1 MRLVITQNV
10 TADGAVEMLTDWF
23 DPSDQDQEL
32 AAELRRQDE
41 SCDAVLLGRQTF
53 EDFRGYWPEQT
64 DDTTGVSDQ
73 LNRVTKYVVSATITD
88 PQWRNSAVLAVVLTG
103 SITLAHL
110 LIAEV
115 YGRRVPH
122 VLLPG
127 RTGHRAAVLSRGLRR
142 PTDTGG
148 CADLRQ
154 RRHLCRLSAD
164 RLARRLMWCRAR
176 QRRSWTRCW
185 SSSRRGYFLRS
196 ISHATSAGPPMTRT
210 NPMSWPAI

>member
-41 SCDAVLLGRQTF
+41 SCDAVLLGRQT
-53 EDFRGYWPEQT
+53 

-88 PQWRNSAVLAVVLTG
+88 PQWRNSVVLAVVLTG

-142 PTDTGG
+142 PTGTGG

-164 RLARRLMWCRAR
+164 RLARRLTWCRAR

-185 SSSRRGYFLRS
+185 SSSRA
-196 ISHATSAGPPMTRT
+196 ATSCAASATR
-210 NPMSWPAI
+210 PVPARR

>member
-88 PQWRNSAVLAVVLTG
+88 PQWRNSVVLAG
-103 SITLAHL
+103 RADRQYHPGPP
-110 LIAEV
+110 ADRRGF
-115 YGRRVPH
+115 GRRVPH

-142 PTDTGG
+142 PTGTGG

-154 RRHLCRLSAD
+154 RRHLCRLSSD
-164 RLARRLMWCRAR
+164 RLARRLTWCRAR
-176 QRRSWTRCW
+176 QRRSWPPCW
-185 SSSRRGYFLRS
+185 SSSRA
-196 ISHATSAGPPMTRT
+196 ATSCAASATR
-210 NPMSWPAI
+210 PVPARR

>member
-41 SCDAVLLGRQTF
+41 SCDAVLLGRQT
-53 EDFRGYWPEQT
+53 

-73 LNRVTKYVVSATITD
+73 LNRVSKYVVSATITD
-88 PQWRNSAVLAVVLTG
+88 PQWRNSVVLAG
-103 SITLAHL
+103 RADRQYHPGPP
-110 LIAEV
+110 ADRRG

-142 PTDTGG
+142 PTGTGG

-164 RLARRLMWCRAR
+164 KLAQRLIWWRAR
-176 QRRSWTRCW
+176 QRRSWTPCW

-196 ISHATSAGPPMTRT
+196 ISHATSAGPPMTRI

>member
-41 SCDAVLLGRQTF
+41 SCDAVLLGRQT
-53 EDFRGYWPEQT
+53 

-88 PQWRNSAVLAVVLTG
+88 PQWRNSVVLAVVLTG

-142 PTDTGG
+142 PTGTGG
-148 CADLRQ
+148 CAALRQ

-164 RLARRLMWCRAR
+164 RLARRLTWCRAR

-185 SSSRRGYFLRS
+185 SSSRA
-196 ISHATSAGPPMTRT
+196 ATSCAASATR
-210 NPMSWPAI
+210 PVPARR